1 MNYEIFIDDH
11 SCRDTV
17 TLSIYRVSYNRF
29 VVVFEHCLAMT
40 ESWKNV
46 LGCGERSWRVG
57 EWALRCYWQHSLF
70 NFVGW
75 ASLFSA
81 VCVCVTADSSTSV
94 RLALS
99 RTVHYAAAKQSMMH
113 RRVSKLLHCQHIK
126 TWQLMWQ
133 LSTSNFTVF
142 TQMAVF
148 SFVLFRIH
156 DYWLSSVWLL
166 WLSLWFK

>member
-1 MNYEIFIDDH
+1 VTVNYEIFIDDH

-81 VCVCVTADSSTSV
+81 VCVCDSWQLHVSTAGIIEDCPLRCCQTVYDAQTSV
-94 RLALS
+94 KTAALS
-99 RTVHYAAAKQSMMH
+99 TH
-113 RRVSKLLHCQHIK
+113 
-126 TWQLMWQ
+126 QLD
-133 LSTSNFTVF
+133 S
-142 TQMAVF
+142 
-148 SFVLFRIH
+148 
-156 DYWLSSVWLL
+156 
-166 WLSLWFK
+166 